1 MKANSLRLLGLA
13 ALATL
18 ATASL
23 AASGSL
29 FAHESHH
36 DNYGQYQRYEHG
48 RHGWDHERVAAP
60 YWVYPRV
67 VERPVYYAQPVYV
80 PPPVVYYPPP
90 PSIGRVIGGIIG
102 VAIDLNNRHY
112 TR

>member
-1 MKANSLRLLGLA
+1 MKANALRLLGLA
-13 ALATL
+13 AL

-29 FAHESHH
+29 FADESHH
-36 DNYGQYQRYEHG
+36 GNYGQYQRYEHG
-48 RHGWDHERVAAP
+48 RHGWHRGGVAAP

-67 VERPVYYAQPVYV
+67 IERPVVYARPVYV

-90 PSIGRVIGGIIG
+90 PSPTMGQAIGGAIG
-102 VAIDLNNRHY
+102 VVIDQNQRHY
-112 TR
+112 YR